1 MDFFNNV
8 YKIILPEGEV
18 KTVHDNN
25 NNLLWQKAKIYGV
38 SWAGGTSP
46 SMTRTDDSKS
56 FTSPVIGKG
65 ATKGSSPF
73 DNCYPWSKI
82 TTETIRGNVLVKI
95 PKFWYKWTKSGATM
109 KL

>member
-65 ATKGSSPF
+65 TTKGSSHF

-82 TTETIRGNVLVKI
+82 TTETISGNVLVKI
-95 PKFWYKWTKSGATM
+95 PKFWFKWTKSGATM
-109 KL
+109 TL